1 MTASTLPTTRLI
13 KRPDYDL
20 KQAISKNRFVGLWRL
35 MEGYRPFY
43 FGAIVSQGLSALAK
57 SLTLVLLSYF
67 VDKVLIRDDM
77 LSIVP
82 FVALGFVALALFE
95 GGFRFL
101 SGTWAAQT
109 AEGVALRLRNYLFD
123 QMQRLSF
130 TYHDKNPTGD
140 LLQRCTSDVDA
151 VRRFFVDQGA
161 EIGRITL
168 LFLVNFIAIATMNWQ
183 LALFSSIVIP
193 IVVIISLFFFK
204 RVSDRYEA
212 YQEQEAKLSTR
223 LQENLTGVRV
233 VKAFARQEHEI
244 GRFES
249 ENFEHF
255 RRGRRMLI
263 MHALFWPTLDI
274 LTGLQL
280 IGCYLVGALLVIDN
294 RMSIGEYLAYAGM
307 VVYIIFPMRNLGR
320 VIVQMST
327 GLVSFDRVME
337 VIREEREPL
346 REGEAAPVENL
357 VGHVVFEDVTFEYE
371 KDTPVLNHVSFE
383 AKPGQVIALMG
394 STGSG
399 KTSLVGLLPRFYEV
413 TQGRIL
419 LDGVDLRE
427 YPRDFLR
434 RSIGI
439 VEQEPFLFSRTIR
452 ENITYSVGRDVT
464 DEELFRATKAA
475 AIHHVIEGFPEGY
488 KTLVGERG
496 VTLSGGQKQR
506 VAVARTLLKNPR
518 ILIMDDATSSVDTET
533 EAAIRTALK
542 ELLPGRTSFIIA
554 HRVQTVM
561 SADLI
566 VVFDK
571 GVIVQMGT
579 HHELLRDETGIYR
592 RIYDMQSRI
601 DEELEKEL
609 AGE

>member
-1 MTASTLPTTRLI
+1 MHLP
-13 KRPDYDL
+13 
-20 KQAISKNRFVGLWRL
+20 
-35 MEGYRPFY
+35 
-43 FGAIVSQGLSALAK
+43 
-57 SLTLVLLSYF
+57 
-67 VDKVLIRDDM
+67 
-77 LSIVP
+77 
-82 FVALGFVALALFE
+82 
-95 GGFRFL
+95 
-101 SGTWAAQT
+101 
-109 AEGVALRLRNYLFD
+109 
-123 QMQRLSF
+123 
-130 TYHDKNPTGD
+130 
-140 LLQRCTSDVDA
+140 
-151 VRRFFVDQGA
+151 
-161 EIGRITL
+161 
-168 LFLVNFIAIATMNWQ
+168 

-193 IVVIISLFFFK
+193 IVVLVSLWFFK

-233 VKAFARQEHEI
+233 VKAFARQSHEI
-244 GRFES
+244 ARFER
-249 ENFEHF
+249 ENHEHY
-255 RRGRRMLI
+255 RRGRQMLV

-280 IGCYLVGALLVIDN
+280 IAGYYVGAILTLDGAL
-294 RMSIGEYLAYAGM
+294 SIGQYLAYAGM

-327 GLVSFDRVME
+327 GMVSYDRIME

-346 REGEAAPVENL
+346 REGEAAPVTEL
-357 VGHVVFEDVTFEYE
+357 AGHVVFEGVSFEYE
-371 KDTPVLNHVSFE
+371 KDTPVLKEISFE

-399 KTSLVGLLPRFYEV
+399 KTSLVGLLTRFYEV
-413 TQGRIL
+413 TRGRIL
-419 LDGVDLRE
+419 LDGVDLRD

-434 RSIGI
+434 RHIGI

-452 ENITYSVGRDVT
+452 ENIAYGVGRKVGDEDV
-464 DEELFRATKAA
+464 FRAARAA
-475 AIHHVIEGFPEGY
+475 AIHHVVEGFPDGY
-488 KTLVGERG
+488 NTLVGERG

-506 VAVARTLLKNPR
+506 VAVARTLLKDPR
-518 ILIMDDATSSVDTET
+518 ILILDDATSSVDTET

-571 GVIVQMGT
+571 GEIVQMGT
-579 HHELLRDETGIYR
+579 HAQLLEDEGGIYR

-609 AGE
+609 SA